1 GGQAEFLAGGEIPVI
16 TTGNLGSSN
25 VEYKEF
31 GIKLNIAPVVDAH
44 NNIMASVSTEVSAV
58 DRSNSVGEVPA
69 FITRRTATDI
79 QMRDGQTLVMSGLI
93 DRDAGKSI
101 EKIPFLGDIPILGAL
116 FRSTDFNDNRT
127 ELVIFV
133 TPTVFDAESEFNKQ
147 KVERRD
153 RMVETFKENAHY
165 DDFIVD

>member
-1 GGQAEFLAGGEIPVI
+1 
-16 TTGNLGSSN
+16 
-25 VEYKEF
+25 
-31 GIKLNIAPVVDAH
+31 
-44 NNIMASVSTEVSAV
+44 
-58 DRSNSVGEVPA
+58 DRSNSVGDVPA

-101 EKIPFLGDIPILGAL
+101 EKIPYLRDIPIIGAL
-116 FRSTDFNDNRT
+116 FRPTNFHDNRT

-147 KVERRD
+147 KIERRNQ
-153 RMVETFKENAHY
+153 MVETFKANAKY
-165 DDFIVD
+165 EEFILD